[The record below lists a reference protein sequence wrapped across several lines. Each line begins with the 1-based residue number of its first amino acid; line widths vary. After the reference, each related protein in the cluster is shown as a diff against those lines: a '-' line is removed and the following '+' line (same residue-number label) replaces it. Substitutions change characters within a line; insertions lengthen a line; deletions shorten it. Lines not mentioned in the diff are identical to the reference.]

1 METRKKVVGGRRPR
15 FIFSERER
23 KQQLGVKKGGN
34 GDRMPRRR
42 VIEMVMVG
50 KVADSPRTWKRK
62 ELGKRGRGKIQG
74 NTAAEGKKAEKEGN
88 GDVKRLELVGA
99 AAGFVGVAI
108 ALLKMRRE
116 RKGYVR
122 FVDLPD
128 EPIMEG
134 EGHVDE

>member
-34 GDRMPRRR
+34 GDRIPRRG

-62 ELGKRGRGKIQG
+62 
-74 NTAAEGKKAEKEGN
+74 
-88 GDVKRLELVGA
+88 
-99 AAGFVGVAI
+99 
-108 ALLKMRRE
+108 
-116 RKGYVR
+116 
-122 FVDLPD
+122 
-128 EPIMEG
+128 
-134 EGHVDE
+134 